1 MLRRPLI
8 TRIRPEETLPAA
20 LRRNVSWF
28 LGCKTPLG
36 RSCRLMN
43 PLEVFG
49 CWLVSHTAKDK
60 VEPSG
65 ELLCRYCGTQLE
77 VAADRPRITAA
88 ELTEALAWYPELVD
102 QAAAWVESRQDA
114 GVRFVDA
121 TAAAGA
127 FLGYHATTREPVTQ
141 R

>member
-8 TRIRPEETLPAA
+8 TRISPEETLAA
-20 LRRNVSWF
+20 AVRRNVSWF
-28 LGCKTPLG
+28 LGCKTPIG
-36 RSCRLMN
+36 RSYRLMN
-43 PLEVFG
+43 PLEALG
-49 CWLVSHTAKDK
+49 CWLVSHTAKDQA
-60 VEPSG
+60 EPGG
-65 ELLCRYCGTQLE
+65 ELLCRYCGAQLE
-77 VAADRPRITAA
+77 VAADRARITAA
-88 ELTEALAWYPELVD
+88 ELVEALAWHPELVD
-102 QAAAWVESRQDA
+102 QAAAWVDSRQAA